1 MPARAR
7 RLARFG
13 LLAGLALLTGL
24 LAWRGFAD
32 VGRALATAG
41 TGLIVLA
48 LYHLVPLG
56 LDALGWHALLPA
68 GARASRRRVALA
80 RWIGESVNTL
90 LPVIQIGGPVVRT
103 RILIQAGVP
112 VATAAASVVVDLT
125 LIILPQIL
133 FTVLGIVAL
142 ASLLGGQSLVVPAA
156 VGTVLMAGS
165 VAGFIALQRRG
176 LFGAIARPLQKLGA
190 SGAMAE
196 VVANAG
202 ELDARVR
209 EIYANRR
216 ATGAAVGAHLAS
228 WVAGTGEVWLSLH
241 FLGYPVSLPAALL
254 LESLV
259 QAVRAAAFVVPGALG
274 VQEGVVVL
282 LGATLGLSPDTAL
295 ALSLSKRCRELLL
308 GVPGLVVWQVVEARG
323 MISGSTVQGRGEAEA

>member
-7 RLARFG
+7 RLAGIG
-13 LLAGLALLTGL
+13 LLAGIALLTAL
-24 LAWRGFAD
+24 LAWRGFTE
-32 VGRALATAG
+32 VGRALAMAG

-56 LDALGWHALLPA
+56 LDAAGWRALLPA
-68 GARASRRRVALA
+68 TARASRRRVMLA

-90 LPVIQIGGPVVRT
+90 LPVVQIGGPVVRT

-142 ASLLGGQSLVVPAA
+142 ASVLGEQTLVVPATI
-156 VGTVLMAGS
+156 GTVLMAGS

-176 LFGAIARPLQKLGA
+176 LFGVIARPLQKLGA
-190 SGAMAE
+190 SGALAD
-196 VVANAG
+196 VVANAD

-228 WVAGTGEVWLSLH
+228 WVAGTGEVWLCLQ
-241 FLGYPVSLPAALL
+241 FLGHPVRLADALL
-254 LESLV
+254 LESLI

-274 VQEGVVVL
+274 VQEGAVVL

-308 GVPGLVVWQVVEARG
+308 GVPGLVVWQVGEARG
-323 MISGSTVQGRGEAEA
+323 MISGQAAQDRGGAEA